1 MKKPFVISND
11 DSETVIVISK
21 HKVRLNEAQDF
32 LDGYV
37 ELITLR
43 DGSQVLLNEDGRSR
57 SGIKLERNLA
67 ATAML
72 KPEGVRMSA
81 EGIVGNALILQN
93 ECRWD

>member
-21 HKVRLNEAQDF
+21 HKVSLKEAQDF
-32 LDGYV
+32 VDGYV

-72 KPEGVRMSA
+72 KPEGVMMSA